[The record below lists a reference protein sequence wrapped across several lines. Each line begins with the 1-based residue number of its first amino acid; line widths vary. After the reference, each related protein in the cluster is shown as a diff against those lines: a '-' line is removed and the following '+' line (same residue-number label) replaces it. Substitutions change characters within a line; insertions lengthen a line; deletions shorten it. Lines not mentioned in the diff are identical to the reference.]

1 MKKYIYIISA
11 IAAAIACSPQEM
23 QLPDD
28 SGYGSEITLSAS
40 FEDTSTKSTLVDG
53 TKVYWMP
60 GDEIKVFAG
69 ASSARFSTGI
79 KEQSAECEFTGTIG
93 KSDKYLAFYPYK
105 DDVSCEGGVINATL
119 PAVQE
124 AVEGNVANGYLYS
137 AGASSSDGSIRF
149 RNLVSGICFSVV
161 SEGVVYV
168 ELKGNDGEVIAGGVK
183 ATVGDSSVKAEA
195 ASKEGDTV
203 VRLNA
208 PGGGSFKPGV
218 NYYIVCIPA
227 TFGKGITLSM
237 VKEDETVAQFKLD
250 RKVELKRSVFGRI
263 SNADEGLSYKGAGFP
278 EGELPADNEIWYT
291 TMDRKPI
298 TAVENQSGCTLVS
311 HTFENGMGVLR
322 FSGPLTRFDILTLDS
337 PSLERL
343 TGILVPDCV
352 EYIGSSIFWESY
364 RISEFRVPA
373 SLKGTN
379 AFTSYRQ
386 MALERLYGHHVSED
400 ERCIIIDGVLYAF
413 APAGISSYD
422 IPSGVVIIGEGA
434 FAKTMELKSVVIPS
448 SVTTLER
455 GCFNSSSLETVTIP
469 ASVKSIDVQSFMY
482 CHNLKNLLG
491 DSPFISKDRKFLADP
506 NDMYGNT
513 LFYFAGRDDTSYEIP
528 EGVQAIS
535 NSAFDGCEN
544 LRSVTFPN
552 SLSFITGDAFSNCFN
567 LETLNGR
574 NTTSD
579 HKGYISDSGS
589 LMFVI
594 PGLSGDY
601 AVPDEVTSIGNH
613 VFSTKS
619 GLLSVT
625 MGDQV
630 TSIGMYAFAFSHD
643 LRSVTL
649 SANLVSMGYNPFQ
662 FSDKLESV
670 YFRSILPPSVASIQE
685 TGNPLVTFYVPSKSY
700 RMYTSDSVWKPYRDV
715 MKPYDYTDLPEPD
728 FYISEDYS
736 KEGEVTVFQKASK
749 GNGIDIVFM
758 GDAYSD
764 RQVASGAY
772 LRDMKACIEEYFAVE
787 PYKSFRDLFNI
798 YIVTAVSSTEGYEH
812 GGRSL
817 GTVMLSG
824 TAIEGDDEK
833 CFELAR
839 KAVGDD
845 KRMDEVLVIV
855 CGNQDLTGTVRQC
868 GTCFFYYPEVPEGR
882 DFACGPAVTYFL
894 KLDED
899 FRKTGKV
906 LRHESGGHGFAKLAD
921 EYHYSGSVSSSDR
934 ELIRERSRY
943 MWYSN
948 VDITSD
954 PATVKWAPFL
964 ADARYKDEVGI
975 YEGGFTYMYNVWRPS
990 ENSIMNDN
998 QGGFNAPSRYT
1009 IWYRIHKLAYG
1020 SDWEGT
1026 YEDFATYDAVS
1037 RKKSGAAGQARRAAG
1052 SKLEMPQPAPAPPV
1066 VTGRTWREAGGS
1078 RK

>member
-1 MKKYIYIISA
+1 MKKYIYILSA
-11 IAAAIACSPQEM
+11 IAAAIACSPREL

-28 SGYGSEITLSAS
+28 SGYGSEIILNAR
-40 FEDTSTKSTLVDG
+40 FEDTPTKSTLVDG
-53 TKVYWMP
+53 TKVYWVP

-79 KEQSAECEFTGTIG
+79 KEQSAECGFTGTIG
-93 KSDKYLAFYPYK
+93 RWDKYLAFYPYME
-105 DDVSCEGGVINATL
+105 DVAYDGTVLTATL

-137 AGASSSDGSIRF
+137 AGVSSSDGSILF

-168 ELKGNDGEVIAGGVK
+168 ELKGNDGEVIAGGLK
-183 ATVGDSSVKAEA
+183 ATVGDSSLKAEA

-203 VRLNA
+203 IRLNA

-218 NYYIVCIPA
+218 NYYIVCIPTA
-227 TFGKGITLSM
+227 FAKGITLSM
-237 VKEDETVAQFKLD
+237 VKEDETAAQFKLD

-263 SNADEGLSYKGAGFP
+263 PSADEGLSYKGAGFP

-291 TMDRKPI
+291 TLDKMPI

-343 TGILVPDCV
+343 TGILIPDCV
-352 EYIGSSIFWESY
+352 EYIGSSIFWEAY

-373 SLKGTN
+373 SLKGAN
-379 AFTSYRQ
+379 AFTCYRQ

-400 ERCIIIDGVLYAF
+400 GRCIIIDGILYAF
-413 APAGISSYD
+413 APAGISSYE
-422 IPSGVVIIGEGA
+422 IPSGVAIIGEGA
-434 FAKTMELKSVVIPS
+434 FAKTTELKSVVIPS
-448 SVTTLER
+448 GVTTLER
-455 GCFNSSSLETVTIP
+455 SCFGSSSLETVTIP
-469 ASVKSIDVQSFMY
+469 ASVKSISTYSFTS

-491 DSPFISKDRKFLADP
+491 DSRFISKDRKFLFDP
-506 NDMYGNT
+506 DAMYPNT

-528 EGVQAIS
+528 EGVRSIL
-535 NSAFDGCEN
+535 NNAFDGCEN
-544 LRSVTFPN
+544 LRSVTFPQ
-552 SLSFITGDAFSNCFN
+552 SLVDISGDAFSNCFN
-567 LETLNGR
+567 LETLNGY

-579 HKGYISDSGS
+579 HKGYINNGS
-589 LMFVI
+589 LLFVI

-601 AVPDEVTSIGNH
+601 AVPDEVTVLGNF
-613 VFSTKS
+613 VFSSKPD
-619 GLLSVT
+619 LRSVT
-625 MGDQV
+625 MGDRV
-630 TSIGMYAFAFSHD
+630 TSIGNYAFAFSHE

-670 YFRSILPPSVASIQE
+670 YFRSILPPAVASIQD

-700 RMYTSDSVWKPYRDV
+700 RLYSSDVIWEPYRAV
-715 MKPYDYTDLPEPD
+715 MKPYDYTDIPEPD

-736 KEGEVTVFQKASK
+736 KEGEVAVYQKASE

-764 RQVASGAY
+764 RQISSGMY
-772 LRDMKACIEEYFAVE
+772 LDDMKACIEEYFAVE
-787 PYKSFRDLFNI
+787 PYKSFRELFNI
-798 YIVTAVSSTEGYEH
+798 YIVTAVSATEGYEH

-817 GTVMLSG
+817 GTVLHEG
-824 TAIEGDDEK
+824 TGIGGNDEK

-855 CGNQDLTGTVRQC
+855 CGNQDLSGTVRLC
-868 GTCFFYYPEVPEGR
+868 GTCFFYYPEVLDGR

-894 KLDED
+894 KLDDSFSE
-899 FRKTGKV
+899 TGKV

-921 EYHYSGSVSSSDR
+921 EYHYSGSVSVSDR
-934 ELIRERSRY
+934 ELIKERSRY

-948 VDITSD
+948 VDVTSD
-954 PATVKWAPFL
+954 PAQVKWAPFL
-964 ADARYKDEVGI
+964 ADARYKDEVGMF
-975 YEGGFTYMYNVWRPS
+975 EGGFTYLYNVWRPS

-1020 SDWEGT
+1020 SGWEGT
-1026 YEDFATYDAVS
+1026 YDDFTAYDAVN
-1037 RKKSGAAGQARRAAG
+1037 RKESAAAGRKAVR
-1052 SKLEMPQPAPAPPV
+1052 SMVEKPQPAPAPPV
-1066 VTGRTWREAGGS
+1066 VTGRTWREAG
-1078 RK
+1078 K

>member
-1 MKKYIYIISA
+1 MKKYIYIITA
-11 IAAAIACSPQEM
+11 IAAVIACSPREM
-23 QLPDD
+23 QFPDD
-28 SGYGSEITLSAS
+28 PVYGSGITLSAR

-53 TKVYWMP
+53 TKVYWVP

-69 ASSARFSTGI
+69 ASSARFSTDI
-79 KEQSAECEFTGTIG
+79 KEQSAECGFTGTIG

-105 DDVSCEGGVINATL
+105 EDVSYDGSVITATL
-119 PAVQE
+119 PSVQE

-137 AGASSSDGSIRF
+137 AGISSSDGSILF

-168 ELKGNDGEVIAGGVK
+168 ELKGNDGEVIAGDIK

-218 NYYIVCIPA
+218 NYYIVCIPTA
-227 TFGKGITLSM
+227 FAKGITLSM
-237 VKEDETVAQFKLD
+237 VKEDETVAQFKSD
-250 RKVELKRSVFGRI
+250 RKVELRRSAFGRI
-263 SNADEGLSYKGAGFP
+263 SGADEGLSYKGAGFP
-278 EGELPADNEIWYT
+278 EGELPTDNEIWYT
-291 TMDRKPI
+291 TVDKKPI
-298 TAVENQSGCTLVS
+298 NAVENQSGCTLVS
-311 HTFENGMGVLR
+311 HTFENGIGVLR
-322 FSGPLTRFDILTLDS
+322 FSGPLTRFDILTYDS
-337 PSLERL
+337 SSLERL

-352 EYIGSSIFWESY
+352 EYIGSQIFWEAY
-364 RISEFRVPA
+364 NIREFRVPA
-373 SLKGTN
+373 SLRVTK
-379 AFTSYRQ
+379 AFTSYRE
-386 MALERLYGHHVSED
+386 MALERLYGNHVSED
-400 ERCIIIDGVLYAF
+400 GRCIIIDGVLYAF
-413 APAGISSYD
+413 APAGISSYE

-434 FAKTMELKSVVIPS
+434 FATTKELKSVVIPS
-448 SVTTLER
+448 GVTTMER
-455 GCFNSSSLETVTIP
+455 GCFTDSSIESVTIP
-469 ASVKSIDVQSFMY
+469 ASVKTIDAQSFLR

-491 DSPFISKDRKFLADP
+491 DSPFISKDRKYLFDP
-506 NDMYGNT
+506 YAMYPNT
-513 LFYFAGRDDTSYEIP
+513 LFYFAGRDDASYEIP
-528 EGVQAIS
+528 EGITAIS
-535 NSAFDGCEN
+535 NNAFDGCEN

-552 SLSFITGDAFSNCFN
+552 SLVSVSGDAFSNCVN

-579 HKGYISDSGS
+579 HKGYVNDGF

-601 AVPDEVTSIGNH
+601 AVPDEVTAVGNF
-613 VFSTKS
+613 VFSSKPD
-619 GLLSVT
+619 LRSVT

-630 TSIGMYAFAFSHD
+630 TSVGMYAFAFSHE

-670 YFRSILPPSVASIQE
+670 YFRSILPPAVASIE
-685 TGNPLVTFYVPSKSY
+685 DTGNPLVTFYVPSRSY
-700 RMYTSDSVWKPYRDV
+700 RLYTSDVVWKPYREV
-715 MKPYDYTDLPEPD
+715 MKPYDYTDIPEPD

-736 KEGEVTVFQKASK
+736 KEGEVAVYQRASK

-764 RQVASGAY
+764 RQIASGMY
-772 LRDMKACIEEYFAVE
+772 LDDMKACIEEYFAVE
-787 PYKSFRDLFNI
+787 PYKSFRELFNI
-798 YIVTAVSSTEGYEH
+798 YIVTAVSATEGYEQS
-812 GGRSL
+812 GRSL
-817 GTVMLSG
+817 GTVLLEG
-824 TAIEGDDEK
+824 TAIGGNDEK

-839 KAVGDD
+839 KAVGSD

-855 CGNQDLTGTVRQC
+855 CGNQDLDGIVRLC
-868 GTCFFYYPEVPEGR
+868 GTCYFYFPEVPEGR

-894 KLDED
+894 KLDEN
-899 FRKTGKV
+899 FSETGKV

-921 EYHYSGSVSSSDR
+921 EYHYSGSVSVSDR
-934 ELIRERSRY
+934 ELIKECSRY

-948 VDITSD
+948 VDITDD
-954 PATVKWAPFL
+954 PASVKWAPFL
-964 ADARYKDEVGI
+964 ADARYKDEVGMF
-975 YEGGFTYMYNVWRPS
+975 EGGFTYMYNVWRPS

-998 QGGFNAPSRYT
+998 EGGFNAPSRYT

-1026 YEDFATYDAVS
+1026 YDDFTAYDTVN
-1037 RKKSGAAGQARRAAG
+1037 RKESVAAGQARRAVRN
-1052 SKLEMPQPAPAPPV
+1052 SVEMPHPAPAPPV
-1066 VTGRTWREAGGS
+1066 LTGRTWREAG
-1078 RK
+1078 K